1 MSSDSLCDEDK
12 KRYIRKVQL
21 VFGVLGSAETQHSLS
36 YLDPYKLPADSWV
49 DDITRWP
56 PIEFGHVYV
65 YLVDTPGGYT
75 RESLRAFKSLEAYNY
90 YLR

>member
-1 MSSDSLCDEDK
+1 MIHLGGDDR
-12 KRYIRKVQL
+12 KRYIRKVQ
-21 VFGVLGSAETQHSLS
+21 VVYGVLGSSEPQHSLS
-36 YLDPYKLPADSWV
+36 SLDPYKIPAEGWV
-49 DDITRWP
+49 DDVARWP

-75 RESLRAFKSLEAYNY
+75 REALKAFKSLEAYNY